1 MQGIKVTYQQK
12 LSILYVLFLK
22 KWVNLEI
29 VCYIPMLIQIFSLT
43 LHQIYKSYPLLDFE
57 TYLSNL
63 E

>member
-1 MQGIKVTYQQK
+1 MQGIKVIYQQK

-43 LHQIYKSYPLLDFE
+43 LHQIYKKDI
-57 TYLSNL
+57 
-63 E
+63 